1 MQLDRYLARL
11 IGLRPRLRL
20 PRRGL
25 VAYLTAMGPGLIAAS
40 AGNDAGGIVIYA
52 QAGAAY
58 GHRLLWAFVVMG
70 ISLIV
75 IQEMCARM
83 GAVTGKGL
91 SDLIREQFGVRWAV
105 LAMLGLLVAN
115 AAITVSEFV
124 GINAAARIIAGE
136 PALRG
141 TTLGAL
147 LPYAV
152 VPLSAFGL
160 WWLVTRQAREPVE
173 RVLLLLTLVFF
184 AYIPA
189 ALIGEHHWD
198 AVVRAVVTPS
208 LGGTHDTG
216 FVPFLIA
223 LIGTT
228 ISPFMQFF
236 LQSAVVEKGVRPRD
250 YHYTRVEVVASSVF
264 AILIAMFIAIA
275 TAAALFG
282 KPGAAAFTNAGA
294 FATALRGVLGPWAE
308 TLFAVG
314 LFGASLLAAAVLP
327 LSTAFA
333 VCEVFG
339 FESGVDKS
347 FAAAPVFN
355 GIFTGLIALSAA
367 VAVVVPADAIVAV
380 LIRLQVINGVVLAL
394 ELLFVLRLVNNRRLM
409 GRYTNGVA
417 FNAIAWATTGVLI
430 LLSALLIGGA
440 LGIGPATA

>member
-1 MQLDRYLARL
+1 
-11 IGLRPRLRL
+11 
-20 PRRGL
+20 
-25 VAYLTAMGPGLIAAS
+25 
-40 AGNDAGGIVIYA
+40 
-52 QAGAAY
+52 
-58 GHRLLWAFVVMG
+58 
-70 ISLIV
+70 
-75 IQEMCARM
+75 
-83 GAVTGKGL
+83 
-91 SDLIREQFGVRWAV
+91 
-105 LAMLGLLVAN
+105 
-115 AAITVSEFV
+115 
-124 GINAAARIIAGE
+124 
-136 PALRG
+136 
-141 TTLGAL
+141 
-147 LPYAV
+147 
-152 VPLSAFGL
+152 
-160 WWLVTRQAREPVE
+160 
-173 RVLLLLTLVFF
+173 
-184 AYIPA
+184 
-189 ALIGEHHWD
+189 
-198 AVVRAVVTPS
+198 VVTPS
-208 LGGTHDTG
+208 LGGPHDTG

-236 LQSAVVEKGVRPRD
+236 VQSAVVDEGATPAT
-250 YHYTRVEVVASSVF
+250 YPYTRASVVAGSVF

-282 KPGAAAFTNAGA
+282 KPGAAAFTNAGT
-294 FATALRGVLGPWAE
+294 FAAALRGVLGPWAE

-367 VAVVVPADAIVAV
+367 VAVIVPAHAIVAV

-394 ELLFVLRLVNNRRLM
+394 ELVFVLRLVNNRRLM
-409 GRYTNGVA
+409 GRYTNGIA

-440 LGIGPATA
+440 LGIGPAAA